1 MNRIN
6 ASIREVSGFLTEWFE
21 DRTLNVTDVEQMI
34 FYWHYCEHKDE
45 MAKCF
50 I

>member
-1 MNRIN
+1 MNSIN

-21 DRTLNVTDVEQMI
+21 DRALNIRSEEQMI
-34 FYWHYCEHKDE
+34 FYWFYAEHKDE